1 MFAAVLLALSVP
13 ATVTSVYD
21 GDTIKVEAAVWPG
34 ITWTGSVRV
43 LGVDTPELRAKCP
56 EEKAAAVEAREFVK
70 RTVGYHVTLHN
81 IKLGKFA
88 GRVLADVQIHERDTS
103 RSTDDLAELLIEQ
116 GHARPYDGGARAG
129 WCESNSALLDELT
142 VAYSELTSARLR
154 LLADGKQNEA
164 AEIQTHRETL
174 RAEIDEALYGGK

>member
-1 MFAAVLLALSVP
+1 M
-13 ATVTSVYD
+13 
-21 GDTIKVEAAVWPG
+21 
-34 ITWTGSVRV
+34 
-43 LGVDTPELRAKCP
+43 
-56 EEKAAAVEAREFVK
+56 K
-70 RTVGYHVTLHN
+70 RIVGLPRDQLHN

-88 GRVLADVQIHERDTS
+88 GRVLADVQIHTGHR
-103 RSTDDLAELLIEQ
+103 RSTDDLAELLIEA

-142 VAYSELTSARLR
+142 VAYSELTSARLK

-164 AEIQTHRETL
+164 EELQTQRETL